1 MSMMQWL
8 MKKISE
14 ELMGE
19 MVEVTRS
26 GSRLEQLKQLAV
38 VIAAQIDSPDDN
50 HSMAQL
56 ARQYRETIAEIAFL
70 EGDDA
75 DDDLDALL
83 DG

>member
-1 MSMMQWL
+1 MA
-8 MKKISE
+8 K
-14 ELMGE
+14 
-19 MVEVTRS
+19 MVEVTRD
-26 GSRLEQLKQLAV
+26 GTRLDQLRQLALEL
-38 VIAAQIDSPDDN
+38 AAQIDSPDDN

>member
-1 MSMMQWL
+1 MT
-8 MKKISE
+8 
-14 ELMGE
+14 G
-19 MVEVTRS
+19 MVDVTRN
-26 GSRLEQLKQLAV
+26 GTRLEQLKQLALEL
-38 VIAAQIDSPDDN
+38 AAQIDSPDD

-56 ARQYRETIAEIAFL
+56 SRQYRETIAEIAYL

>member
-1 MSMMQWL
+1 MTN
-8 MKKISE
+8 
-14 ELMGE
+14 
-19 MVEVTRS
+19 MVQVTRN
-26 GSRLEQLKQLAV
+26 GTRLEQLRQLALEL
-38 VIAAQIDSPDDN
+38 AAQIDSPDDN

-75 DDDLDALL
+75 DDELDALL

>member
-1 MSMMQWL
+1 MTN
-8 MKKISE
+8 
-14 ELMGE
+14 
-19 MVEVTRS
+19 MVDVTRD
-26 GSRLEQLKQLAV
+26 GTRLEQLKQLALEL
-38 VIAAQIDSPDDN
+38 ASQIDSPDDN

-75 DDDLDALL
+75 NDDLDALL

>member
-1 MSMMQWL
+1 
-8 MKKISE
+8 
-14 ELMGE
+14 

-26 GSRLEQLKQLAV
+26 GTRLEQLKQLALEL
-38 VIAAQIDSPDDN
+38 AAQIDSPDDK

-56 ARQYRETIAEIAFL
+56 ARQYRDTIADIAFL
-70 EGDDA
+70 EGDDT

>member
-1 MSMMQWL
+1 MTN
-8 MKKISE
+8 
-14 ELMGE
+14 
-19 MVEVTRS
+19 MVQVTRN
-26 GSRLEQLKQLAV
+26 GTRLEQLRQLALEL
-38 VIAAQIDSPDDN
+38 AAQIDSPDDN

-70 EGDDA
+70 EDDDV

>member
-1 MSMMQWL
+1 MAS
-8 MKKISE
+8 
-14 ELMGE
+14 
-19 MVEVTRS
+19 MVEVTRD
-26 GSRLEQLKQLAV
+26 GTRLEQLKQLALEL
-38 VIAAQIDSPDDN
+38 AAQIDSPDDN

>member
-1 MSMMQWL
+1 
-8 MKKISE
+8 
-14 ELMGE
+14 
-19 MVEVTRS
+19 MVKMVDVTRD
-26 GSRLEQLKQLAV
+26 GTRLEQLKQLALEL
-38 VIAAQIDSPDDN
+38 AAQIDSPDDN

-75 DDDLDALL
+75 DDDLAALL

>member
-1 MSMMQWL
+1 MAR
-8 MKKISE
+8 
-14 ELMGE
+14 
-19 MVEVTRS
+19 MVEVTRD
-26 GSRLEQLKQLAV
+26 GTRLEQLKQLALEL
-38 VIAAQIDSPDDN
+38 AAQIDSPDDN

-70 EGDDA
+70 EGDDV

>member
-1 MSMMQWL
+1 MAN
-8 MKKISE
+8 
-14 ELMGE
+14 
-19 MVEVTRS
+19 MVEVTRD
-26 GSRLEQLKQLAV
+26 GTRLEQLKQLALEL
-38 VIAAQIDSPDDN
+38 ASQIDSPDDN

>member
-1 MSMMQWL
+1 MA
-8 MKKISE
+8 K
-14 ELMGE
+14 
-19 MVEVTRS
+19 MVEVTRD
-26 GSRLEQLKQLAV
+26 GTRLDQLKQLALEL
-38 VIAAQIDSPDDN
+38 AAQIDSPDDN